1 MRADA
6 AARRQ
11 RLLEVAREILVERGP
26 NAPLDVIAKQAGVG
40 IATLYRN
47 FPTREVLLEAVAVSS
62 LTDAHAAASAASAL
76 ADSDPERAI
85 TEFLTAMARFRTGA
99 LLPMLAD
106 RSLSELPAAVHAA
119 RARNIEIITEL
130 LAKTT
135 AAGVTRPDIDTIQFI
150 SGLALLTR
158 PLPPLAEVLPANNI
172 ERLLAIYQAG
182 LRPDGRPLP

>member
-6 AARRQ
+6 AERRQ
-11 RLLEVAREILVERGP
+11 RLIEVAREILVERGP
-26 NAPLDVIAKQAGVG
+26 NAPLDAIAKQAGVG

-47 FPTREVLLEAVAVSS
+47 FPTREALLEAVAVAS
-62 LTDAHAAASAASAL
+62 LTEAHSAAVSATEL
-76 ADSDPERAI
+76 ADTDPERAL
-85 TEFLTAMARFRTGA
+85 TEFLMAMARFRTGA

-106 RSLSELPAAVHAA
+106 QSLSELPASVHKA
-119 RARNIEIITEL
+119 RARNIEIIDDL
-130 LAKTT
+130 LAKTA

-172 ERLLAIYQAG
+172 ERLLTIYQAG
-182 LRPDGRPLP
+182 LRPDGKPLP